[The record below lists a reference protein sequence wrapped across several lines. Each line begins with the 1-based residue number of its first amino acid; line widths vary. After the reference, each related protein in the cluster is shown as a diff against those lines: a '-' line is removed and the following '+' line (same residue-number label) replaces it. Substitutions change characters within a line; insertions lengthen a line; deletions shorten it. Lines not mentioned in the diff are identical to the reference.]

1 MKDSRTGQ
9 PPVFIAGFPRS
20 GTTLLA
26 GLLGA
31 HSRLICG
38 PETEFFTGLELANRG
53 NRLCRAATWPE
64 EAANYLDSIYEMGTV
79 PNAT

>member
-1 MKDSRTGQ
+1 
-9 PPVFIAGFPRS
+9 
-20 GTTLLA
+20 
-26 GLLGA
+26 LLGA

-53 NRLCRAATWPE
+53 NRLCRAATLPE